1 MDNEA
6 QTEETTETEE
16 TVDTKPST
24 ENTDQTETAID
35 DQTVDSDKV
44 VDKLKHRIGKEQAEK
59 NSALDQVKELKAK
72 LADYESGKVNVKKL
86 SDDDKKKQEQAAK
99 DTELQNLRDKVKIM
113 EASQQTDEVFKE
125 AGLSVNKD
133 VLAMV
138 VSAKDETTLSN
149 AKALIDFANEI
160 KEATRQEYMKGST
173 PKVNGKPVDTDV
185 SQEQFDLMTMAQKVN
200 LQAKN
205 PELFKKLTG
214 GI

>member
-1 MDNEA
+1 MDNEV
-6 QTEETTETEE
+6 QTEETTEVEE
-16 TVDTKPST
+16 TVDMKPST
-24 ENTDQTETAID
+24 EADQTETVND

-99 DTELQNLRDKVKIM
+99 DTELQSLRDKVKIM

-133 VLAMV
+133 VLSMV
-138 VSAKDETTLSN
+138 VSAKDETTLDN

-160 KEATRQEYMKGST
+160 KEATRQEYMKGTT
-173 PKVNGKPVDTDV
+173 PKVNGKPVDTNV

>member
-1 MDNEA
+1 MNNET
-6 QTEETTETEE
+6 QNETTETEE
-16 TVDTKPST
+16 TFDTKPST
-24 ENTDQTETAID
+24 ETDQTETVDD

-99 DTELQNLRDKVKIM
+99 DDELKSLRDKVKIM

-125 AGLSVNKD
+125 AGLSVSKD
-133 VLAMV
+133 VLSMV
-138 VSAKDETTLSN
+138 VSANDETTLSN
-149 AKALIDFANEI
+149 AKTLIDFANEI

-185 SQEQFDLMTMAQKVN
+185 SQEQFDLMTMSQKVN

-205 PELFKKLTG
+205 PELFKKLIG

>member
-1 MDNEA
+1 MDNET

-24 ENTDQTETAID
+24 ENTDQTETAAD

-133 VLAMV
+133 VLSMV
-138 VSAKDETTLSN
+138 VSAKDETTLDN
-149 AKALIDFANEI
+149 AKALIDFANDI

-173 PKVNGKPVDTDV
+173 PKVNGNPVDTDV
-185 SQEQFDLMTMAQKVN
+185 NQEQFDLMTMAQKVN

>member
-6 QTEETTETEE
+6 QTETTTEVEE

-24 ENTDQTETAID
+24 EADQTETVND

-99 DTELQNLRDKVKIM
+99 DTELQSLRDKVKIM

-125 AGLSVNKD
+125 AGLSVSKD

-149 AKALIDFANEI
+149 AKTLIDFANEI
-160 KEATRQEYMKGST
+160 KETTRQEYMKGST

-185 SQEQFDLMTMAQKVN
+185 SQEQFDLMTMVQKVN

>member
-1 MDNEA
+1 MDNET

-99 DTELQNLRDKVKIM
+99 DTELKNLRDKVKIM

-138 VSAKDETTLSN
+138 VSAKDETTLDN

-160 KEATRQEYMKGST
+160 KEATRQEFMKGTT
-173 PKVNGKPVDTDV
+173 PKVNGNPVDTDV

>member
-6 QTEETTETEE
+6 QTETTETEE

-24 ENTDQTETAID
+24 ETDQTETVD
-35 DQTVDSDKV
+35 GDQTVDSDKV

-99 DTELQNLRDKVKIM
+99 DSELQSLRDKVKIM

-125 AGLSVNKD
+125 AGLSVSKD

-149 AKALIDFANEI
+149 AKTLIDFANEI

>member
-1 MDNEA
+1 MDNET

-99 DTELQNLRDKVKIM
+99 DTELKNLRDKVKIM

-138 VSAKDETTLSN
+138 VSAKDETTLDN

>member
-1 MDNEA
+1 MDNET

-24 ENTDQTETAID
+24 ENTDQTETAAD

-133 VLAMV
+133 VLSMV
-138 VSAKDETTLSN
+138 VSAKDETTLDN

-173 PKVNGKPVDTDV
+173 PKVNGNPVDTDV
-185 SQEQFDLMTMAQKVN
+185 NQEQFDLMTMAQKVN

>member
-1 MDNEA
+1 MNNET
-6 QTEETTETEE
+6 QTETTETKE

-24 ENTDQTETAID
+24 ETDQTETVDD

-59 NSALDQVKELKAK
+59 NSALDQVRELKAK

-99 DTELQNLRDKVKIM
+99 DTELQSLRDKVKIM

-125 AGLSVNKD
+125 AGLSVSKD

-149 AKALIDFANEI
+149 AKTLIDFANEI

-173 PKVNGKPVDTDV
+173 PKVNGKPIDTDV

-205 PELFKKLTG
+205 PELFKKLIG

>member
-1 MDNEA
+1 MNNEDT
-6 QTEETTETEE
+6 QKETTETEE
-16 TVDTKPST
+16 TVETKPST
-24 ENTDQTETAID
+24 EADQTETVND
-35 DQTVDSDKV
+35 DQAVDSDKV

-86 SDDDKKKQEQAAK
+86 SDDDKKKQEQVAK

-125 AGLSVNKD
+125 AGLSVSKD

-149 AKALIDFANEI
+149 AKTLIDFANEI
-160 KEATRQEYMKGST
+160 KETTRQEYMKGST

-185 SQEQFDLMTMAQKVN
+185 SQKQFDLMTMAQKVN

-205 PELFKKLTG
+205 PELFKKLIG

>member
-6 QTEETTETEE
+6 QTEETTKTEE

-138 VSAKDETTLSN
+138 VSAKDETTLDN

-173 PKVNGKPVDTDV
+173 PKVNGKPVDTNV
-185 SQEQFDLMTMAQKVN
+185 TQEQFDLMTMAEKVN